1 MYRRH
6 VLARYRLY
14 SRRTRRYILHNI
26 LHADDPPHKL
36 ALGIALAM
44 FVTFTPTV
52 GLQMVLVFFLAWLLR
67 ANKVVGVPLVWLSN
81 PVTIPPIF
89 YFNYWVGSVVMGS
102 QLNDFNW
109 FVESVRQAESS
120 AAGAAWWG
128 DGWWLRVSSY
138 FNVLMEIA
146 VPLWVGSILVAL
158 ALGIPTYYLCYYSIC
173 WYRLKRWGQLVPP
186 WNAPPPAPPEESEE
200 EVEDEQPPAAETAA
214 AGEPAAATHAS
225 EKT

>member
-1 MYRRH
+1 MFRRH

-14 SRRTRRYILHNI
+14 ARRTKHYVLHNI

-52 GLQMVLVFFLAWLLR
+52 GFQMVLVFFIAWLFR

-89 YFNYWVGSVVMGS
+89 YFNYWVGAVLMRMEVKG
-102 QLNDFNW
+102 FNW
-109 FVESVRQAESS
+109 FVELVNEAEAS
-120 AAGAAWWG
+120 AAGASWWLE
-128 DGWWLRVSSY
+128 GWWLRASSY
-138 FNVLMEIA
+138 FVKLLEIA
-146 VPLWVGSILVAL
+146 VPLWVGSILVGIAL
-158 ALGIPTYYLCYYSIC
+158 AIPTYYACYYPIC

-186 WNAPPPAPPEESEE
+186 SALSRER
-200 EVEDEQPPAAETAA
+200 TA
-214 AGEPAAATHAS
+214 GDVDHAS
-225 EKT
+225 TDTPSGSGQVQELAESISGASDRKRG

>member
-1 MYRRH
+1 MFRRH

-14 SRRTRRYILHNI
+14 SRRMRRYVLHNI

-89 YFNYWVGSVVMGS
+89 YFNYWVGAIVLRSPLKGFS
-102 QLNDFNW
+102 W
-109 FVESVRQAESS
+109 FVESVEQAE
-120 AAGAAWWG
+120 ATAEKATWWGAAWW
-128 DGWWLRVSSY
+128 LRVTSY
-138 FNVLMEIA
+138 FDVLLEIA
-146 VPLWVGSILVAL
+146 VPLWVGSIIVAL
-158 ALGIPTYYLCYYSIC
+158 ALAIPTHYICYYTIC
-173 WYRLKRWGQLVPP
+173 GYRMKRWGQLLPP
-186 WNAPPPAPPEESEE
+186 SATPTPAPT
-200 EVEDEQPPAAETAA
+200 DDAAVSTD
-214 AGEPAAATHAS
+214 GEAATARES
-225 EKT
+225 PVE